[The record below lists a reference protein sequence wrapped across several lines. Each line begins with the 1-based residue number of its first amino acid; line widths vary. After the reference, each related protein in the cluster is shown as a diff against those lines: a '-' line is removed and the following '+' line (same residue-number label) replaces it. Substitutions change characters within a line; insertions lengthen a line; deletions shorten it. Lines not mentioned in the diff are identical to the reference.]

1 MATIDRSAGWR
12 AVDSNADTAARYLE
26 TLTRLLDAQK
36 RQSFD
41 LLQLAPGMSVL
52 EIGCGLGRDVEA
64 IATRVGPTGRVVG
77 IDASH
82 ELIAKAIERT
92 AAASLPV
99 RYEVGD
105 AHALSFATD
114 SFDAARV
121 DRVLEH
127 LADPAQA
134 VRELARVVRPGGRLS
149 AIEPDWETMSVAGVD
164 LDVTRAVVR
173 HKTDVSIAHG
183 TMGREL
189 RRLLVEAGCRD
200 VTFEQGAITF
210 GQLALADMVMSLR
223 KNLDG
228 AREKGWIT
236 AAQAD
241 AWWAGLQA
249 QDQAGM
255 FYGAMCGVI
264 AAGTVA

>member
-1 MATIDRSAGWR
+1 MTTIDRSLGWR
-12 AVDSNADTAARYLE
+12 AVDTDAGSAARYLE
-26 TLTRLLDAQK
+26 ALTRLLETQK

-41 LLQLAPGMSVL
+41 LLHLAPGMSVL

-64 IATRVGPTGRVVG
+64 MAAIVGPTGRVVG

-82 ELIAKAIERT
+82 ELIAKATERT
-92 AAASLPV
+92 AGLGLPV
-99 RYEVGD
+99 RFEVGD
-105 AHALSFATD
+105 AHALTFATA

-134 VRELARVVRPGGRLS
+134 MRELARVVRAGGRLS
-149 AIEPDWETMSVAGVD
+149 AIEPDWETVLVAGVD

-173 HKTDVSIAHG
+173 HKVDVAIAHG

-200 VTFEQGAITF
+200 VSVEQGTVTF
-210 GQLALADMVMSLR
+210 DRLAPADMVMSLR

-228 AREKGWIT
+228 ARDKGWIT
-236 AAQAD
+236 AEQAD
-241 AWWAGLQA
+241 AWWAGLEA
-249 QDQAGM
+249 QDRAGT
-255 FYGAMCGVI
+255 FYGAMCGMI